1 MKRLICSLVVAMA
14 AATSIWA
21 GPVDEAKA
29 KALAQKYINNPV
41 KANASTMQRV
51 KANTT
56 AEDKAPALH
65 LFNSQEGEGFVIVA
79 ADDRVGGVLGYSDK
93 GRLDTDNMPDGLR
106 ALLDSYARTVESVR
120 TDEANVIPVYANR
133 PKASVKPLISAEWSQ
148 EYPYNYYT
156 PKSSSGKP
164 TYTGCTITAA
174 AQVLSAHKWP
184 KMRPQG
190 VPKGEGAMA
199 YDYYDWDNM
208 IDNYSNGGYSIAQAQ
223 AVGVLMRDLG
233 RLARATYGVHGTLSD
248 EGKVWNALQYY
259 YDCTVRQLEKDLL
272 PGGEF
277 LQVVYNELSLGCPLF
292 MTGGDRKSVV

>member
-29 KALAQKYINNPV
+29 KALAQRYINNPV

-51 KANTT
+51 KANPT

-106 ALLDSYARTVESVR
+106 ALLDSYARTVERVR

-190 VPKGEGAMA
+190 VTKGEGAMA

-233 RLARATYGVHGTLSD
+233 RLARATYGVNGTLSD

-259 YDCTVRQLEKDLL
+259 YDCTVR
-272 PGGEF
+272 
-277 LQVVYNELSLGCPLF
+277 
-292 MTGGDRKSVV
+292 

>member
-29 KALAQKYINNPV
+29 KVLAQRYINNPV
-41 KANASTMQRV
+41 KANPSTMQRV

-65 LFNSQEGEGFVIVA
+65 LFNSLEGEGFVIVA

-106 ALLDSYARTVESVR
+106 ALLDSYARTVERVR

-133 PKASVKPLISAEWSQ
+133 PKASVKPLVSAEWSQ

-156 PKSSSGKP
+156 PKRG
-164 TYTGCTITAA
+164 
-174 AQVLSAHKWP
+174 H
-184 KMRPQG
+184 
-190 VPKGEGAMA
+190 
-199 YDYYDWDNM
+199 
-208 IDNYSNGGYSIAQAQ
+208 
-223 AVGVLMRDLG
+223 
-233 RLARATYGVHGTLSD
+233 
-248 EGKVWNALQYY
+248 
-259 YDCTVRQLEKDLL
+259 
-272 PGGEF
+272 
-277 LQVVYNELSLGCPLF
+277 
-292 MTGGDRKSVV
+292 